1 MFRIILVLL
10 VFTQF
15 SSAFAQD
22 TIRFMHYN
30 LLNYRNTTTQCTNST
45 NNPETKEGHLETI
58 VSHVKPDILTVNEM
72 GPNWL
77 NPNKLLVNSLNKNG
91 VSYYDQA
98 EFTNNSFSSLTNML
112 FFNSEKLGLHSQVA
126 LENNLDGQE
135 MVRVIDVYKLFVKN
149 GALKAGDTTY
159 LTVFVAHLKAGSGS
173 SDKEQRAE
181 MAAAAMEYLKN
192 NHQSHSYFFAGD
204 FNIQT
209 QSEACYQTL
218 TKNTA
223 TTIRFYD
230 PKDAPGSWNNNS
242 LYSNLHTQSTH
253 DGDSR
258 GGCFS
263 TGGMDDRFDFILCG
277 KEVMDGTYGVKY
289 VDGTYTALGQ
299 DSRRFNGNM
308 SSPASNIIPSA
319 VQNALYEMSDHLPVL
334 MNVSVKDNSVNVRD
348 FSSNQSKLVVSYVS
362 DQSIEIHFPVGS
374 DIETAELIDNTGKV
388 VASMEMGVLNKWVVS
403 REGLSAGVYFIKAVS
418 SNGRVQTQKAA
429 L

>member
-1 MFRIILVLL
+1 MLRIIILLVLC
-10 VFTQF
+10 TQI
-15 SSAFAQD
+15 SAAFAQD

-58 VSHVKPDILTVNEM
+58 VAHVQPDILTVNEM
-72 GPNWL
+72 GANWL
-77 NPNKLLVNSLNKNG
+77 NPNKLLTNSLNKNG
-91 VSYYDQA
+91 VTHYDQA
-98 EFTNNSFSSLTNML
+98 EYANNSFSSLTNML
-112 FFNSEKLGLHSQVA
+112 FFNSDKLGLHSQVA
-126 LENNLDGQE
+126 LSKDLTGQE

-149 GALKAGDTTY
+149 GALKTGDTTY
-159 LTVFVAHLKAGSGS
+159 MTVFVAHLKAGSGS
-173 SDKEQRAE
+173 SDKEQRAA
-181 MAAAAMEYLKN
+181 MTAAAMEYLKN

-209 QSEACYQTL
+209 HSEACYQTL
-218 TKNTA
+218 TKNSATA
-223 TTIRFYD
+223 IRFYD

-289 VDGTYTALGQ
+289 VDGTYTAFGQ

-308 SSPASNIIPSA
+308 QNPASNIIPSS
-319 VQNALYEMSDHLPVL
+319 VQTALYEMSDHLPVL
-334 MNVSVKDNSVNVRD
+334 MNVSVKDNSVGVED
-348 FSSNQSKLVVSYVS
+348 VKTSKSELVISYLN
-362 DQSIEIHFPVGS
+362 DQTIQVHFPVGVQLES
-374 DIETAELIDNTGKV
+374 AQLIDNAGKV
-388 VASMEMGVLNKWVVS
+388 VAEMKVNGLASWTFSHSSM
-403 REGLSAGVYFIKAVS
+403 SAGVYFIKAIATDGTVLM
-418 SNGRVQTQKAA
+418 QKAA
-429 L
+429 F